1 MTAILHHTTFPVH
14 TQSSCHPEIV
24 CVMFGACFVA
34 REVSGPDKKWGWKKE
49 NIKFRLGKGG
59 RGGGGGKWNDE
70 VVDSIPPVA
79 SRPRA

>member
-1 MTAILHHTTFPVH
+1 M
-14 TQSSCHPEIV
+14 
-24 CVMFGACFVA
+24 A